1 MNDCPLSR
9 FPGGLGLPEKW
20 PLKWCV
26 CDDDQPLTRSMQNLL
41 PMRLVLVGASTPV
54 FAGEAV
60 TGLANDFRATPGD
73 AFKDLSD
80 SGDIPS
86 LLEAFDS
93 LSVTAFIGVCSLLF
107 LDRPSCSPAGG
118 DWSEAGLCC

>member
-1 MNDCPLSR
+1 V
-9 FPGGLGLPEKW
+9 
-20 PLKWCV
+20 CV

-54 FAGEAV
+54 FAGDEV

-80 SGDIPS
+80 SGHIPS
-86 LLEAFDS
+86 LSETPAS
-93 LSVTAFIGVCSLLF
+93 LSATAFTGVCSLLF
-107 LDRPSCSPAGG
+107 LDSSPAGS
-118 DWSEAGLCC
+118 DWSEAGLCCRLACFGGCGIVEDCSSLSPGETLD